1 MDSLNEKEQKLFCSK
16 YCGLTE
22 TTDYFHRSTTTST
35 WKKHFLTKNHIN
47 NWETYGSFFNTFLS
61 KMSTLQKPLEQ
72 LNFMDLY
79 PDKETP
85 LSYNSNYWQTD
96 DNDGYNYRTVPP
108 RESIVQLF
116 FEFLSK
122 D

>member
-1 MDSLNEKEQKLFCSK
+1 
-16 YCGLTE
+16 
-22 TTDYFHRSTTTST
+22 
-35 WKKHFLTKNHIN
+35 
-47 NWETYGSFFNTFLS
+47 
-61 KMSTLQKPLEQ
+61 
-72 LNFMDLY
+72 MDLY